1 MFLLE
6 PQPISLFDHP
16 CTTHDNEGRMSR
28 LLFFGCSGMAVVE
41 SRNEKKAILW
51 EGIGQR
57 ANTCNIRT
65 NSRAVGGGN
74 ICNVAQSERPPPA
87 PPPPPESDR
96 RPSRSKWESFH
107 HPSRRAD
114 RGEEIKYTE
123 SELTGHSFSLFL
135 CGGRHI
141 ESGHLTKHLRR
152 EGLNTN

>member
-16 CTTHDNEGRMSR
+16 CTTLDNEGRVSR
-28 LLFFGCSGMAVVE
+28 LLFFGWSGVAVVE

-74 ICNVAQSERPPPA
+74 ICNVAQSERP
-87 PPPPPESDR
+87 R
-96 RPSRSKWESFH
+96 RLPRRRRRQRVTED
-107 HPSRRAD
+107 PRRANGNHFII
-114 RGEEIKYTE
+114 RRVGRTEEK
-123 SELTGHSFSLFL
+123 
-135 CGGRHI
+135 
-141 ESGHLTKHLRR
+141 K
-152 EGLNTN
+152 